1 MIFQTTFRLAF
12 RTHTAA
18 TTILEG
24 NRHRLRANV
33 QVNTRDIPRLVQ
45 PQQQPVMCLQT
56 VHAQI
61 PFLNAIL
68 NFFETQSNQRHA
80 TKFLEEPLFFS
91 YWPELTACT
100 VALCNAKRRGSTLAQ
115 ECLIS

>member
-68 NFFETQSNQRHA
+68 NFFETQSNQQRA
-80 TKFLEEPLFFS
+80 TKLLEEPIFIRDYL
-91 YWPELTACT
+91 
-100 VALCNAKRRGSTLAQ
+100 RITLEQ
-115 ECLIS
+115 